1 MKTMTQIQFGICFFA
16 QFKSADKIGFKF
28 ICSLCEHTVRADEKM
43 ESGQLILDGVKLVE
57 LNQTQWWRGEGSV
70 LNTIRAQDKMKFR
83 GSHVEEG

>member
-1 MKTMTQIQFGICFFA
+1 MGESLHQVLQNTLQSHVYLMKTMTQIQFGICFFA

-57 LNQTQWWRGEGSV
+57 LNQTQ
-70 LNTIRAQDKMKFR
+70 
-83 GSHVEEG
+83 